1 MKRIYL
7 DYAATT
13 PMRKEVIE
21 AMKPFGDKI
30 FGNPSAIYFE
40 GRLAK
45 NFLEKAREKAAKILN
60 SRPDEIIFTNGG
72 TESINLAILGLARF
86 YKNFFKKPRL
96 ITSKIEHPAVLEA
109 MKQLEKENF
118 EVIYLNVDKFG
129 VVRLEELKKSLNPQT
144 ILVSIMYAN
153 NEIGTIQ
160 PIKKISE
167 IIKNFR
173 QKKLKINFPFF
184 HTDAC
189 QAAGFLEIR
198 PEKLGVDLMSLNGS
212 KIYGPK
218 ASGLLYLRNGVK
230 IEPIIFGG
238 GQENNLRSGTENVAS
253 WIGFN
258 KALELAQKEKGK
270 EAKRLT
276 ALRDYLIKNI
286 LKIPKTFLNGHPK
299 KRLPN
304 NVNVT
309 ILDIEGEALVLQLDR
324 YHVSASTGS
333 ACQSKILEPSHVLQ
347 AIGLP
352 REVIHGS
359 LRLTLGK
366 YTRKK
371 DLDYLI
377 KILPKVVENL
387 RQISPVSLKLKNEKE
402 KNKKRRF

>member
-1 MKRIYL
+1 
-7 DYAATT
+7 
-13 PMRKEVIE
+13 
-21 AMKPFGDKI
+21 
-30 FGNPSAIYFE
+30 
-40 GRLAK
+40 
-45 NFLEKAREKAAKILN
+45 
-60 SRPDEIIFTNGG
+60 
-72 TESINLAILGLARF
+72 
-86 YKNFFKKPRL
+86 
-96 ITSKIEHPAVLEA
+96 
-109 MKQLEKENF
+109 
-118 EVIYLNVDKFG
+118 
-129 VVRLEELKKSLNPQT
+129 
-144 ILVSIMYAN
+144 
-153 NEIGTIQ
+153 
-160 PIKKISE
+160 
-167 IIKNFR
+167 
-173 QKKLKINFPFF
+173 
-184 HTDAC
+184 
-189 QAAGFLEIR
+189 
-198 PEKLGVDLMSLNGS
+198 
-212 KIYGPK
+212 
-218 ASGLLYLRNGVK
+218 
-230 IEPIIFGG
+230 
-238 GQENNLRSGTENVAS
+238 
-253 WIGFN
+253 
-258 KALELAQKEKGK
+258 LELAQKEKGK

>member
-129 VVRLEELKKSLNPQT
+129 VVKLEELKKSLNPQT
-144 ILVSIMYAN
+144 ILISIMYAN

-189 QAAGFLEIR
+189 QTAGFLEIR

-253 WIGFN
+253 WIGFS

-276 ALRDYLIKNI
+276 KLRDYLIKNI

-324 YHVSASTGS
+324 YRVSASTGS

-387 RQISPVSLKLKNEKE
+387 RQISPVSLKF
-402 KNKKRRF
+402 KK